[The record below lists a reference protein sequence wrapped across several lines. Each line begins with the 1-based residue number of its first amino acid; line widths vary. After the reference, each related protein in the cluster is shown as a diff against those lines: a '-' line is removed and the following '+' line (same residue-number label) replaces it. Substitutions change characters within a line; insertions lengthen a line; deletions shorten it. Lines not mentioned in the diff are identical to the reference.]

1 MELAMSE
8 HPKFNDM
15 YLAAVMSHK
24 QLWSLFVVTIAAI
37 VCFPFLYTVYWIA
50 DEGVL
55 LNGAT
60 KLLNGHNIYTDFFEF
75 LPPGGFL
82 LTEFWFSIAGG
93 SFDSE
98 RLLALLTI
106 VGIARFTF
114 LSCRIVSKDAWLSLL
129 ITAAWLITSQATV
142 PTQISH
148 HWFTTFFSMFA
159 AWASIANLMASP
171 RRWWWPMIAGA
182 AAGAAL
188 TVTPTRG
195 LLALMAAATAWP
207 SARSLRLGWIA
218 FAVGCAIAPTAVLSY
233 LISHHAVVG
242 AFDDV
247 VRFTSQRYASI
258 QYVPFG
264 RGANRLNIPLLCLFP
279 FLLLI
284 LFLLFNRDWR
294 NSLHDPV
301 LRLCIAFGL
310 AGFLGCFPRPDMWH
324 LAFAAPL
331 ALPLLACCVNR
342 MTRGRGSISRYVAA
356 GAIIVVCLPSAFA
369 YMIIIVRA
377 PSSEM
382 YSTPK
387 GRVWFPEH
395 TRIPELLAR
404 IAATPAEEK
413 YFFYP
418 YLPMLSY
425 LTTREQVTY
434 YDVFTPGYTLP
445 AQYQESCISV
455 MRSASWLVIDR
466 QSTDPIWLKKVFPAM
481 QNAQPPEAKKFE
493 EALGKAFDLVAKEGI
508 FELLHRRTGDHEAL
522 CEGIG
527 DG

>member
-1 MELAMSE
+1 
-8 HPKFNDM
+8 
-15 YLAAVMSHK
+15 
-24 QLWSLFVVTIAAI
+24 
-37 VCFPFLYTVYWIA
+37 
-50 DEGVL
+50 
-55 LNGAT
+55 
-60 KLLNGHNIYTDFFEF
+60 
-75 LPPGGFL
+75 
-82 LTEFWFSIAGG
+82 
-93 SFDSE
+93 
-98 RLLALLTI
+98 
-106 VGIARFTF
+106 
-114 LSCRIVSKDAWLSLL
+114 
-129 ITAAWLITSQATV
+129 
-142 PTQISH
+142 
-148 HWFTTFFSMFA
+148 
-159 AWASIANLMASP
+159 
-171 RRWWWPMIAGA
+171 MIK
-182 AAGAAL
+182 
-188 TVTPTRG
+188 
-195 LLALMAAATAWP
+195 
-207 SARSLRLGWIA
+207 
-218 FAVGCAIAPTAVLSY
+218 
-233 LISHHAVVG
+233 
-242 AFDDV
+242 
-247 VRFTSQRYASI
+247 
-258 QYVPFG
+258 
-264 RGANRLNIPLLCLFP
+264 
-279 FLLLI
+279 
-284 LFLLFNRDWR
+284 
-294 NSLHDPV
+294 
-301 LRLCIAFGL
+301 
-310 AGFLGCFPRPDMWH
+310 
-324 LAFAAPL
+324 
-331 ALPLLACCVNR
+331 
-342 MTRGRGSISRYVAA
+342 
-356 GAIIVVCLPSAFA
+356 
-369 YMIIIVRA
+369 IVRA